1 MKGMLAIPCMG
12 FGQGSLS
19 YVGLSGEQ
27 SKGRAADLSVK
38 EERRE
43 AGGFYQPC
51 QGMGGQK

>member
-1 MKGMLAIPCMG
+1 MG

-19 YVGLSGEQ
+19 YAGLSGEQ
-27 SKGRAADLSVK
+27 SKGREADLSVK